1 MDCMWHPLVFILYV
15 QGGTCSLGSIVLPI
29 VSQPLPWPVTANRAK
44 ETKSKITTFRCTC
57 TMGKG
62 SAHTDL
68 RKLSPKDW
76 FLRSEVE
83 VEDGDGD
90 ELTVV
95 PPNEESSSALG

>member
-1 MDCMWHPLVFILYV
+1 
-15 QGGTCSLGSIVLPI
+15 
-29 VSQPLPWPVTANRAK
+29 
-44 ETKSKITTFRCTC
+44 
-57 TMGKG
+57 MGKG

-95 PPNEESSSALG
+95 PANEESSSALG